1 MDSGRSERVLD
12 DERQERRRQ
21 KARLEDTPPVLVSDP
36 TLAPVTDRLDDR
48 DADMACL
55 LLHGVDHRL
64 DALADDYGFNL
75 GHSITSLRRSRKT
88 TSRQTPSSF
97 PIRSRTP
104 TSRNPERLSSARL
117 ASFSEKTPVSSVQI
131 PVASVP
137 ATSRSSKAVPT
148 PRPRAASAT

>member
-1 MDSGRSERVLD
+1 VSR
-12 DERQERRRQ
+12 
-21 KARLEDTPPVLVSDP
+21 PPVLGRYAA
-36 TLAPVTDRLDDR
+36 LAPVARWLDDG
-48 DADMACL
+48 DAGRGRTL
-55 LLHGVDHRL
+55 LEGFEHRL
-64 DALADDYGFNL
+64 DSFSDDYGFPF

-88 TSRQTPSSF
+88 TSRQTPSSC

-104 TSRNPERLSSARL
+104 TSRKPERLSSARL